1 MPAEL
6 HALCTRQQA
15 QRGHLGSASALPHS
29 LTTPSALLSKLF
41 CSVLQL
47 AKWFITP
54 VEQGQLSRFSTR
66 RVGGGL
72 GAWTGARRK
81 MGTSA
86 ADAEKKLEDKVQA
99 GAPRIVTVRAACL
112 CTYSR
117 LDTRKSALP
126 RERP

>member
-47 AKWFITP
+47 AEWFITP
-54 VEQGQLSRFSTR
+54 VQQASCPDFQLDVLAVVSERGQGR
-66 RVGGGL
+66 
-72 GAWTGARRK
+72 
-81 MGTSA
+81 
-86 ADAEKKLEDKVQA
+86 AERWERLRPTPKRSSKIKCKQVH
-99 GAPRIVTVRAACL
+99 RAL
-112 CTYSR
+112 
-117 LDTRKSALP
+117 
-126 RERP
+126 